1 MMNCLK
7 IASGLLCALTAF
19 VAGYACAGTPSE
31 STVPPEA
38 ATHFYLAQAAGD
50 RSTGQTPGSATAQP
64 PAVPS
69 TAQPPTRPLTTQALP
84 GAQGGAPVVA
94 PVLRSGEI
102 LLNFQSA
109 DLQAVV
115 KAMSQMTGRN
125 MLVDPRVRVRDRKS
139 VV

>member
-1 MMNCLK
+1 MMNCSK
-7 IASGLLCALTAF
+7 ITSGLLCALTAF
-19 VAGYACAGTPSE
+19 VAGPVCAGTPSE
-31 STVPPEA
+31 STVVTEA

-50 RSTGQTPGSATAQP
+50 RSTGQRAPGSSAAQP
-64 PAVPS
+64 PAAPL

-84 GAQGGAPVVA
+84 GVQGGAPVVV

-102 LLNFQSA
+102 LLNFQAA

-125 MLVDPRVRVRDRKS
+125 MLVDPRVRG
-139 VV
+139 